1 MKFLAIA
8 ALVVLSGAQA
18 FAGSASG
25 AKVAYDDLS
34 QAQKALLHLYLE
46 KNYGTNQND
55 RTTWETVL
63 PDGVPTTFAAITQAL
78 EHVQLSSGKP
88 ALSLM
93 TGVTEIHGEVAGA
106 KSEEQFNVA
115 VIWSSTAYDEL
126 QQVGF
131 AYRIGWGHSGE
142 HGLSYQSQSTG
153 LHLLFGDQDA
163 TIGHA
168 HVDYRNSGL
177 MDIISGDPEGHFKSY
192 NSDVR
197 AVGPEADE
205 QTGST
210 IDNYARH
217 VHWYGS
223 IPGFVHN

>member
-8 ALVVLSGAQA
+8 VLVVSSGAQA
-18 FAGSASG
+18 FAVSPSSTKLG
-25 AKVAYDDLS
+25 YDDLS
-34 QAQKALLHLYLE
+34 QAQKTLLHQYLE
-46 KNYGTNQND
+46 KNYGPSVND
-55 RTTWETVL
+55 RTAWESTL

-78 EHVQLSSGKP
+78 EHTPLASGKT

-93 TGVTEIHGEVAGA
+93 TSVTEIHGEVDGA

-115 VIWSSTAYDEL
+115 VTWSPTAYDEL

-131 AYRIGWGHSGE
+131 AYRIGWGHAGE
-142 HGLSYQSQSTG
+142 HGLSYQSESTG

-168 HVDYRNSGL
+168 HVDYRASGV

-223 IPGFVHN
+223 IPGFVH